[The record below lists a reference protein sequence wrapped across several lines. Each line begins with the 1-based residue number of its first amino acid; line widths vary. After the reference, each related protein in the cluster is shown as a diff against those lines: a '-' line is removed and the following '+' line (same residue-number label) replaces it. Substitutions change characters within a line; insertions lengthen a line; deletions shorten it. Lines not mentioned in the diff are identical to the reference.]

1 MSFSVIFDVQDAL
14 IRELSRAITGRLFS
28 DDQIRSITKG
38 TIGRLVSDY
47 FPSSCDDKAAHD
59 RVEEAKDHL
68 NAANVILSSMQT
80 ELSTQVEKLNQ
91 VISDIDEKKKIAE
104 RYDAI
109 AATNKDQV
117 EAYKAELGEIIRAE
131 IEIQS
136 NKDRGLRR
144 AVSVAVWVITLVAG
158 ATLGTYFKEIVVWVK
173 SLMLA

>member
-1 MSFSVIFDVQDAL
+1 
-14 IRELSRAITGRLFS
+14 
-28 DDQIRSITKG
+28 
-38 TIGRLVSDY
+38 
-47 FPSSCDDKAAHD
+47 
-59 RVEEAKDHL
+59 
-68 NAANVILSSMQT
+68 MQT